1 MAQVVKAVQSPWE
14 LTGARALRLR
24 VFVQE
29 QGVPREVE
37 LDNLDAAAFHA
48 VALDQEAVVGTGR
61 LLMDS
66 PTEARIGRMAVEQPL
81 RRQGIGGQVLAF
93 LEAEARSRGVRRI
106 TLHAQTYVA
115 AFYAAHG
122 YLPVGEPFLE
132 ANIPHVTMTK
142 DL

>member
-1 MAQVVKAVQSPWE
+1 
-14 LTGARALRLR
+14 LRLR

-48 VALDQEAVVGTGR
+48 VALGQGAIVGTGR
-61 LLMDS
+61 LLLDS

-106 TLHAQTYVA
+106 TLHAQTYVT
-115 AFYAAHG
+115 AFYAARG
-122 YLPVGEPFLE
+122 YRQAGQPFLE